1 MPGITNTM
9 TAAAQKLIRYFS
21 RILPLSAAEE
31 QAIVDSMCVQ
41 TYKKGTVLLAEG
53 QISTEC
59 YFVVDG
65 CVRQYYVVDGEEKT
79 NNFFTEEQWV
89 VSFNSFTKKIPANHY
104 FACCEDTVLVVG
116 TESKENRLYQAF
128 PKLESI
134 SRSIMGNVFGE
145 QQEQMAAYVTDT
157 PEQRYLKLLKSRPE
171 LLQRVPQYQ
180 LASYIGVKPESL
192 SRIRKRIMGKGGI
205 SV

>member
-1 MPGITNTM
+1 M
-9 TAAAQKLIRYFS
+9 TGATQKLIAHFT
-21 RILPLSAAEE
+21 RIQPLTPEE
-31 QAIVDSMCVQ
+31 ERAIVQSMCVQ

-59 YFVVDG
+59 YFVVKG
-65 CVRQYYVVDGEEKT
+65 FVRQYYMVDGEEKT
-79 NNFFTEEQWV
+79 GNFFTEEQWV
-89 VSFNSFTKKIPANHY
+89 VSFNSFTQKIPANH
-104 FACCEDTVLVVG
+104 FFVCGEDTTLVVG
-116 TESKENRLYQAF
+116 TESKENDLYRAF

-145 QQEQMAAYVTDT
+145 QQEHMATYVTDT

-180 LASYIGVKPESL
+180 LAGYIGVKPESL
-192 SRIRKRIMGKGGI
+192 SRIRKRILNKNE
-205 SV
+205 VRV